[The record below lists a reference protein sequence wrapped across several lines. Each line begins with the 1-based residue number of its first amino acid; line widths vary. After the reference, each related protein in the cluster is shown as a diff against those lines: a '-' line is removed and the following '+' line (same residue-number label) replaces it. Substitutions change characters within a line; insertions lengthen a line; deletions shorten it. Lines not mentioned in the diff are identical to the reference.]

1 MCGMIIKDTNHW
13 HADPEIELKFKES
26 NDNEDADESKERT
39 DHISSEDKN
48 GLDERLT
55 RQL

>member
-1 MCGMIIKDTNHW
+1 MIIKDTNHW